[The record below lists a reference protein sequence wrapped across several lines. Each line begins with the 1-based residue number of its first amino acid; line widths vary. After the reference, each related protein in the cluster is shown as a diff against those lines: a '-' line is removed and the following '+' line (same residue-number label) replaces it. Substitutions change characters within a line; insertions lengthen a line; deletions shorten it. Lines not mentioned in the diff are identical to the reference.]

1 VRRRRTLRFHERL
14 CRSAVAAVLLASL
27 SLAGASAS
35 LAQPPSELAAKAQR
49 GQAAMAAGRFDEAAR
64 LYAELVQAV
73 PGEPGLRLNLGMA
86 LSMAGR
92 PRKAIPHL
100 EAALESGR
108 PELVPAALFLGEV
121 FIELDQPARA
131 VEPLESFLAAQPR
144 NADAR
149 QMLAEALLALERHG
163 EAIRHFLKLTEQA
176 PKNPRAWYGLM
187 RSYEGLSQRAF
198 EELEVSNPKSVE
210 ILLLVAEGLVAQEQD
225 KGAFR
230 LYREALERRPGLAEV
245 HEALAGI
252 YERQGHPEWAAAERA
267 RARSLPPPD
276 CDSVPLECD
285 FRAGR
290 YAKVVQAAR
299 SLETAE
305 GRYWLSR
312 AAGELAREAFA
323 RLDALGPSPEATLVR
338 VGILRSQRR
347 YSQSRDAL
355 EEALQTWPGDPRL
368 RRELATLHFMA
379 REYDEALPMLEEL
392 LKEEPG
398 SVELNLLVGEIWVEK
413 RQPQKAVPYLEKA
426 VSGDPSW
433 LRPKAVLGR
442 AYVDAG
448 EAEKAIPQL
457 EAALATDE
465 DGSLRFQLARAYQA
479 AGQPD
484 RARQMRREFQEIQRE
499 ARAEEDE
506 DEVVITPP

>member
-1 VRRRRTLRFHERL
+1 
-14 CRSAVAAVLLASL
+14 VLVVTL
-27 SLAGASAS
+27 SLLGASAS
-35 LAQPPSELAAKAQR
+35 VAQPSAELAAKAQR
-49 GQAAMAAGRFDEAAR
+49 GRAAMAAGRFDEAAR
-64 LYAELVQAV
+64 LYAELVEAV
-73 PGEPGLRLNLGMA
+73 PAEPGLHLNLGMA

-92 PRKAIPHL
+92 PREAIPHL
-100 EAALESGR
+100 EAALKSGR
-108 PELVPAALFLGEV
+108 PELVPAALFLGEA

-131 VEPLESFLAAQPR
+131 VEPLETFVGAQPQ
-144 NADAR
+144 NVEAR

-163 EAIRHFLKLTEQA
+163 DAIRHFRTLTEQA
-176 PKNPRAWYGLM
+176 PKDPRVWYGLM
-187 RSYEGLSQRAF
+187 RSYEGVSQQAF
-198 EELEVSNPKSVE
+198 EELEISNPKSVE

-230 LYREALERRPGLAEV
+230 LYREALERRPGLAEA

-252 YERQGHPEWAAAERA
+252 YERQGHPEWAVAERA

-290 YAKVVQAAR
+290 YARVVQATR
-299 SLETAE
+299 SLETAQ

-323 RLDALGPSPEATLVR
+323 HLDELGPSPEATLVR

-355 EEALQTWPGDPRL
+355 EKALQAWPGDRRL

-392 LKEEPG
+392 LKEEPN
-398 SVELNLLVGEIWVEK
+398 SDEFNLLVGEIWVEK
-413 RQPQKAVPYLEKA
+413 RQPAKAVPYLEKA
-426 VSGDPSW
+426 VARNPGW

-448 EAEKAIPQL
+448 EAKKAIPQL
-457 EAALATDE
+457 EAALTTDE
-465 DGSLRFQLARAYQA
+465 DGSLHFQLARAYQA
-479 AGQPD
+479 AGQPEQ
-484 RARQMRREFQEIQRE
+484 ARRMRQEFQEIQRE